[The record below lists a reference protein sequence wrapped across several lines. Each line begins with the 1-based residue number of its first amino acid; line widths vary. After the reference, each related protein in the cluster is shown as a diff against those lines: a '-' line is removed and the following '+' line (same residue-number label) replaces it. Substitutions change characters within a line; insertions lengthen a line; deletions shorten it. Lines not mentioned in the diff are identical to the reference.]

1 MTASSPEANA
11 RHDVPWALLCLTWL
25 APSVDVLLGVRRCR
39 WPLLLTGPGT
49 LWTAFLSAYGG
60 EVELIEIQVTAVTD
74 GPLPDDVTALV
85 SIG

>member
-1 MTASSPEANA
+1 MGLTLSDLACTVRGRPPASAGVGGRCYSPGRE
-11 RHDVPWALLCLTWL
+11 V
-25 APSVDVLLGVRRCR
+25 SG
-39 WPLLLTGPGT
+39 
-49 LWTAFLSAYGG
+49 TAFLSAYGG